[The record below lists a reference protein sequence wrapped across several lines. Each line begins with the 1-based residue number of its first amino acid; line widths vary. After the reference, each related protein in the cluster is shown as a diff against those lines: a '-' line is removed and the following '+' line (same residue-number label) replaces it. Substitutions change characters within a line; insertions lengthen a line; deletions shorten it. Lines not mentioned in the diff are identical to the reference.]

1 MSGMFIFL
9 LIVIVGIAAFL
20 FRPRKEAQAVR
31 SRRSSSN
38 KKRKVRDNKHISA
51 LKEDDFDDEPD
62 SSAALMPEKQVV
74 SEQNI
79 NPGDDDIISVRY
91 NVNGY
96 KKNTGEAQAPA
107 VASSATVAFYLLADK
122 ALPYQG
128 YDLLQALLS
137 AGLRF
142 GSKQIFHYYE
152 NRKISGREIFSC
164 ASIEKP
170 GTFDIQHMGG
180 TTCKGLVLFL
190 KVQQSSKQSLSD
202 FEFLLDTLRVLHE
215 TLGGEVCDQAGTPV
229 TQKMLNAT
237 REFIDASSNVKEHTC
252 VTD

>member
-20 FRPRKEAQAVR
+20 FRPRKDAQAVI
-31 SRRSSSN
+31 SRRSSVH
-38 KKRKVRDNKHISA
+38 KKRKVKDNKYTPE
-51 LKEDDFDDEPD
+51 LKDEIVDDELD
-62 SSAALMPEKQVV
+62 SSDVLVPKKQMAA
-74 SEQNI
+74 EQNMDSV
-79 NPGDDDIISVRY
+79 DDDIISVRY

-96 KKNTGEAQAPA
+96 KKSEEAPA
-107 VASSATVAFYLLADK
+107 TANVTSSATVAFYLLADK

-137 AGLRF
+137 SGLRF

-170 GTFDIQHMGG
+170 GTFDIKHMGG

-190 KVQQSSKQSLSD
+190 KIQQASKQSLSD
-202 FEFLLDTLRVLHE
+202 FEFLLDTLHTLHDI
-215 TLGGEVCDQAGTPV
+215 LGGEVCDQSGSPV
-229 TQKMLNAT
+229 TKKMLNAT

-252 VTD
+252 IAD